1 MKRLLPLLLA
11 LAVLAGC
18 SAPVPEA
25 EGDGL
30 HILATTYPV
39 YLFTTAV
46 TEDVEGVSVTLLVNS
61 QTSCLHDYTLTVGN
75 MKAIEAADIIVE
87 NGGGLEEFMATA
99 LEHSDAT
106 VIDCSLGLPLLPA
119 EEHSDHGHDHG
130 EEHDPHFWMDPML
143 AARMAERIAA
153 ELGEL
158 DAPNRARYQE
168 NAGATAERL
177 AELCAWAED
186 VLADCPRNL
195 VTFHDGFQYFANAFD
210 LHLLMAI
217 EEEDG
222 AAASA
227 RELETVISLVTDY
240 QLPGIFV
247 EKDGSSVSARVIAQ
261 ETGCGVGT
269 LDMLMSGD
277 GAGIQPY
284 LDAMRANLQTVLEVL
299 G

>member
-1 MKRLLPLLLA
+1 
-11 LAVLAGC
+11 
-18 SAPVPEA
+18 
-25 EGDGL
+25 
-30 HILATTYPV
+30 
-39 YLFTTAV
+39 
-46 TEDVEGVSVTLLVNS
+46 
-61 QTSCLHDYTLTVGN
+61 
-75 MKAIEAADIIVE
+75 
-87 NGGGLEEFMATA
+87 
-99 LEHSDAT
+99 
-106 VIDCSLGLPLLPA
+106 
-119 EEHSDHGHDHG
+119 
-130 EEHDPHFWMDPML
+130 
-143 AARMAERIAA
+143 
-153 ELGEL
+153 
-158 DAPNRARYQE
+158 
-168 NAGATAERL
+168 
-177 AELCAWAED
+177 
-186 VLADCPRNL
+186 
-195 VTFHDGFQYFANAFD
+195 
-210 LHLLMAI
+210 MAI